1 VVSGLE
7 VEWQFVV
14 KGLVLITAVAL
25 QTVGR
30 RS

>member
-1 VVSGLE
+1 

-14 KGLVLITAVAL
+14 KGLVLVTAVAL